1 MISLQKVL
9 YMEITN
15 DKYELPLAVAD
26 SAEELARMRKV
37 KPNSIYNLIWSAA
50 KRKGKSRYIKVVI
63 ED

>member
-1 MISLQKVL
+1 MKVL

-26 SAEELARMRKV
+26 TAEELARMRKV
-37 KPNSIYNLIWSAA
+37 KPNSIHNLIWNAA
-50 KRKGKSRYIKVVI
+50 KRKGRSRYIKVVI

>member
-1 MISLQKVL
+1 MISLKVL

-26 SAEELARMRKV
+26 TVNELARMRKV
-37 KPNSIYNLIWSAA
+37 KPNSIHNLIWSAA
-50 KRKGKSRYIKVVI
+50 KRKGRSRYIKVVI